1 MIVLEFG
8 ISEPTFRVETCR
20 VGPQGA
26 VAVGCQVVDDYAVA
40 AGDVVAV
47 EGGAAG
53 RDEAG
58 ETDGDGGVE
67 SVKEKVVSFVID
79 GRKRK
84 RKKKYLIASLI
95 TASRSLFAC
104 KPAIVIRSG
113 PPGVSGLYLSRI
125 SFVKV
130 AIHAGFLSK

>member
-1 MIVLEFG
+1 M
-8 ISEPTFRVETCR
+8 ETCW

-67 SVKEKVVSFVID
+67 SVKEVLVYCIH
-79 GRKRK
+79 
-84 RKKKYLIASLI
+84 
-95 TASRSLFAC
+95 SRS
-104 KPAIVIRSG
+104 KKDGKNTS
-113 PPGVSGLYLSRI
+113 
-125 SFVKV
+125 
-130 AIHAGFLSK
+130 

>member
-8 ISEPTFRVETCR
+8 IAEPTFGVEACR
-20 VGPQGA
+20 VCPEGA

-47 EGGAAG
+47 EGCAAG

-67 SVKEKVVSFVID
+67 SEGSVS
-79 GRKRK
+79 
-84 RKKKYLIASLI
+84 
-95 TASRSLFAC
+95 
-104 KPAIVIRSG
+104 
-113 PPGVSGLYLSRI
+113 
-125 SFVKV
+125 
-130 AIHAGFLSK
+130 

>member
-8 ISEPTFRVETCR
+8 IAEPTFRVEACR
-20 VGPQGA
+20 VGPEGA

-47 EGGAAG
+47 QGCAAG

-67 SVKEKVVSFVID
+67 SVF
-79 GRKRK
+79 
-84 RKKKYLIASLI
+84 
-95 TASRSLFAC
+95 
-104 KPAIVIRSG
+104 
-113 PPGVSGLYLSRI
+113 
-125 SFVKV
+125 
-130 AIHAGFLSK
+130 

>member
-1 MIVLEFG
+1 MIVLELG
-8 ISEPTFRVETCR
+8 ISEPTFGVETCW

-53 RDEAG
+53 WDEAG

-67 SVKEKVVSFVID
+67 SE
-79 GRKRK
+79 GRE
-84 RKKKYLIASLI
+84 I
-95 TASRSLFAC
+95 
-104 KPAIVIRSG
+104 G
-113 PPGVSGLYLSRI
+113 
-125 SFVKV
+125 
-130 AIHAGFLSK
+130 